1 MQNQEQQEVENEEQ
15 VKEKELLRIVKKQ
28 TLGDRDHVKVIFDNE
43 RGRFL
48 ITPEDYSLRTSTA
61 FRKEF
66 SRHFSQPP
74 KWDSEQKAF
83 SVPVAELPNVGEAV
97 KTARKLSAELQQV
110 RTTWLEDIKAQLW
123 KAVNEH
129 EREGFDTRLKEA
141 LAYRTE
147 HPEEVAHLPPLP
159 NAYVE
164 PVIKDVYANTRD
176 GAWSNGQIVA
186 FNKHFVAQYT
196 GRGKLLEDQISK
208 SPEHYITLHSTDK
221 FLHTAEN
228 WNNPTQ
234 AVRNSLGACDNGE
247 WKSIEYNHY
256 SKALVFDYDPNIHSK
271 EARLQHNQDLST
283 AQVAK
288 EKEQVKVV
296 AQIPAPE
303 EKKKAPVRK
312 KRQAQAMSM

>member
-1 MQNQEQQEVENEEQ
+1 MEKQDNKNEVSIEE
-15 VKEKELLRIVKKQ
+15 LRKIIRESV
-28 TLGDRDHVKVIFDNE
+28 GDRDGVKVVFDNE
-43 RGRFL
+43 RDRFL
-48 ITPEDYSLRTSTA
+48 IAPEDYSLRTNVG
-61 FRKEF
+61 FKRDF
-66 SRHFSQPP
+66 SSHFSQPP
-74 KWDSEQKAF
+74 KWDAEQKAF

-97 KTARKLSAELQQV
+97 KTARKLSAELQHV
-110 RTTWLEDIKAQLW
+110 RATWLEDIKAQLW

-147 HPEEVAHLPPLP
+147 HPEVVAHLPPLP

-164 PVIKDVYANTRD
+164 PIIKDVYANTRD

-186 FNKHFVAQYT
+186 FNKYFVAQYT

-221 FLHTAEN
+221 FMHTAEN
-228 WNNPTQ
+228 WKNPAQT
-234 AVRNSLGACDNGE
+234 VRNSLGACDNGE

-256 SKALVFDYDPNIHSK
+256 SKALVFDYDPKIHSK
-271 EARLQHNQDLST
+271 EARLQHNEELST

-288 EKEQVKVV
+288 EREQVRVEVV
-296 AQIPAPE
+296 AQIPASD
-303 EKKKAPVRK
+303 EKKAIAPVRK
-312 KRQAQAMSM
+312 KRQTQAMSM